1 MQFVFQ
7 ETLWLQVNKSSLT
20 LFEIQLSHCVIFFK
34 KRVIDYKLFG
44 TLLAL
49 LNIYYHSTRTSE
61 EVRIIIHIVLVY
73 ELFWNPFSYPD
84 SMVTFDRPNL

>member
-44 TLLAL
+44 TLL
-49 LNIYYHSTRTSE
+49 
-61 EVRIIIHIVLVY
+61 VLVY